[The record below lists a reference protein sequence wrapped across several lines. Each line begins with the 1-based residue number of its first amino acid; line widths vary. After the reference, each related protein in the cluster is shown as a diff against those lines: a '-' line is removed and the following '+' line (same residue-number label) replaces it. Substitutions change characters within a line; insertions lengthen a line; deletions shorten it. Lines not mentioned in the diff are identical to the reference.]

1 MSMQLVLQQIIV
13 IFCYVAVGV
22 GAGKLKI
29 INPDQRKY
37 LTQLCSGLILPF
49 TILSA
54 ASMEI
59 GGEGFRN
66 LGIALGVAFL
76 IMGGAMAGSLLLS
89 RLFHGEEKFRAAFT
103 SLISFPN
110 CTFLGLPLCRALFG
124 EIAVLY
130 NCAALIAFNV
140 LFFTV
145 QLPLFTGGKV
155 SLKAILT
162 VPTLATFGLLAML
175 ALGIHWPG
183 PVQTVVS
190 NVGGMIT
197 PLSLIIIGVM
207 LSENDLVSIFREKA
221 VYLVMALRNF
231 LIPVLAMLVLMAV
244 PMDVQDKLCV
254 LVYLSCPCATL
265 TTIYSIQTDTRP
277 ELCARSVLFSTICF
291 AISLPAVIA
300 VGQFLISG
308 GKWL

>member
-22 GAGKLKI
+22 GAGKLNI

-89 RLFHGEEKFRAAFT
+89 RLLHAEEKFRAAFT

-221 VYLVMALRNF
+221 VYLVMVLRNF
-231 LIPVLAMLVLMAV
+231 LIPVVAMLVLMAV

-300 VGQFLISG
+300 VGQFLFSG

>member
-22 GAGKLKI
+22 GAGKLNI
-29 INPDQRKY
+29 INPGQRKY

-59 GGEGFRN
+59 GGGGFRN
-66 LGIALGVAFL
+66 LGIAVGVSFL
-76 IMGGAMAGSLLLS
+76 IMGGTMAGSLFLF

-145 QLPLFTGGKV
+145 QLPLFTGGKIN
-155 SLKAILT
+155 LKAILT

-207 LSENDLVSIFREKA
+207 LSENDLMSIFREKA

-277 ELCARSVLFSTICF
+277 ELCARSVLFSTISF
-291 AISLPAVIA
+291 AISLPVVIA
-300 VGQFLISG
+300 AGQFLFG
-308 GKWL
+308 V

>member
-22 GAGKLKI
+22 GAGKLNI

-54 ASMEI
+54 ASMEL
-59 GGEGFRN
+59 GAEGFRS
-66 LGIALGVAFL
+66 LGIALGVMFL
-76 IMGGAMAGSLLLS
+76 IFGGTMACSLLL
-89 RLFHGEEKFRAAFT
+89 LWVLHAEDKFRAALT
-103 SLISFPN
+103 SLITFPN
-110 CTFLGLPLCRALFG
+110 CTFLGLPLCQALFG

-145 QLPLFTGGKV
+145 QLPLFTGGKIN
-155 SLKAILT
+155 LKAILT
-162 VPTLATFGLLAML
+162 VPTIATFALLAML

-207 LSENDLVSIFREKA
+207 LSENDLLDIFREGA
-221 VYLVMALRNF
+221 VYLGMALRNF
-231 LIPVLAMLVLMAV
+231 LIPALAMLVLMAV
-244 PMDVQDKLCV
+244 PMDAKDKLCV
-254 LVYLSCPCATL
+254 LVYLACPCATL

-277 ELCARSVLFSTICF
+277 ELCARSVLFSTISF
-291 AISLPAVIA
+291 AISLPVVIA
-300 VGQFLISG
+300 AGQFLFG
-308 GKWL
+308 V

>member
-22 GAGKLKI
+22 GAGKLNI

-54 ASMEI
+54 ASMEL
-59 GGEGFRN
+59 GAEGFRS
-66 LGIALGVAFL
+66 LGIALGVMFL
-76 IMGGAMAGSLLLS
+76 IFGGTMACSLLL
-89 RLFHGEEKFRAAFT
+89 LQVVHAEDKFRAALT
-103 SLISFPN
+103 SLITFPN

-207 LSENDLVSIFREKA
+207 LSENDLMSIFREKA

-277 ELCARSVLFSTICF
+277 ELCARSVLFSTISF
-291 AISLPAVIA
+291 AISLPVVIA
-300 VGQFLISG
+300 AGQFLFG
-308 GKWL
+308 V

>member
-1 MSMQLVLQQIIV
+1 MID
-13 IFCYVAVGV
+13 
-22 GAGKLKI
+22 
-29 INPDQRKY
+29 PDQRKD
-37 LTQLCSGLILPF
+37 LTKLCSGLILPF

-54 ASMEI
+54 ASMEV
-59 GGEGFRN
+59 GAEGFRS
-66 LGIALGVAFL
+66 LGIAIGIMALT
-76 IMGGAMAGSLLLS
+76 MGGAMAGSLLLF
-89 RLFHGEEKFRAAFT
+89 RVFHAEDKLRAAMT

-110 CTFLGLPLCRALFG
+110 CTFLGLPLCQALFG

-130 NCAALIAFNV
+130 NCAALIVFNV
-140 LFFTV
+140 LFFTI
-145 QLPLFTGGKV
+145 QMPLFTGGKIN
-155 SLKAILT
+155 LKAILT
-162 VPTLATFGLLAML
+162 VPTLATFALLAML
-175 ALGIHWPG
+175 ALGIHWPA
-183 PVQTVVS
+183 PVQTVIGS
-190 NVGGMIT
+190 IGSMIT

-207 LSENDLVSIFREKA
+207 LSENDLTAIFREKA

-231 LIPVLAMLVLMAV
+231 LIPVLAMPVLMAM
-244 PMDVQDKLCV
+244 PMDARDKLCV

-300 VGQFLISG
+300 VGQFLFSG

>member
-22 GAGKLKI
+22 GAGKLNI

-66 LGIALGVAFL
+66 LGIALGVMFL
-76 IMGGAMAGSLLLS
+76 IFGGTMACSLLL
-89 RLFHGEEKFRAAFT
+89 LQVVHAEDKFRAALT
-103 SLISFPN
+103 SLITFPN
-110 CTFLGLPLCRALFG
+110 CTFLGLPLCQALFG

-145 QLPLFTGGKV
+145 QLPLFTGGKINM
-155 SLKAILT
+155 KAILT

-207 LSENDLVSIFREKA
+207 LSENDLMSIFREGA

-254 LVYLSCPCATL
+254 LVYLSCPRATL

-277 ELCARSVLFSTICF
+277 ELCARSVLFSTISF
-291 AISLPAVIA
+291 AISLPVVIA
-300 VGQFLISG
+300 AGQFLFG
-308 GKWL
+308 V

>member
-1 MSMQLVLQQIIV
+1 MSMTLVLQQILI

-22 GAGKLKI
+22 GAGKLNI

-66 LGIALGVAFL
+66 LGIALGVSFP
-76 IMGGAMAGSLLLS
+76 IMGGTMAGSLLLS

-140 LFFTV
+140 LCFTV
-145 QLPLFTGGKV
+145 QLPLFTGGKIN
-155 SLKAILT
+155 LKAILS

-183 PVQTVVS
+183 TVQTVVS

-207 LSENDLVSIFREKA
+207 LSENDLMSIFREKA
-221 VYLVMALRNF
+221 VYLVMVLRNF
-231 LIPVLAMLVLMAV
+231 LIPVVAMLVLMAV

-277 ELCARSVLFSTICF
+277 ELCARSVLFSTISF
-291 AISLPAVIA
+291 AISLPVVIA
-300 VGQFLISG
+300 AGQFLFG
-308 GKWL
+308 V

>member
-22 GAGKLKI
+22 GAGKLNI

-145 QLPLFTGGKV
+145 QLPLFTGGRV

-207 LSENDLVSIFREKA
+207 LSENDLMSIFREKA

-231 LIPVLAMLVLMAV
+231 LIPVVAMLVLMAV

-300 VGQFLISG
+300 VGQFLFSG